1 MRNHELLKSLY
12 HRGEISVL
20 EGCHIEISL
29 PIGVGNLDDF
39 DIQPQ
44 QLLHVRHNGNAKP
57 LRYQP
62 CDYLILMNLL
72 GNSRAVSDF
81 FKQTVNDDAQTRF
94 FRKINMW
101 IGQGFCQIN
110 GVTVRQRV
118 ISRHDED

>member
-44 QLLHVRHNGNAKP
+44 QLLHVRHNGNAEP

-62 CDYLILMNLL
+62 CDYLILLNLI
-72 GNSRAVSDF
+72 GNIRAFSDF
-81 FKQTVNDDAQTRF
+81 FKQTVNDDAQTRL
-94 FRKINMW
+94 
-101 IGQGFCQIN
+101 GQGFRQIN